1 MIKRIENFDE
11 AIEEKVNYIRKT
23 VEDAGLKGV
32 VFGLSG
38 GLDSSVVAALC
49 KRAFKDDAL
58 GIIMPIHSVPQDEED
73 ARLVAENMGINLKKV
88 DLTNT
93 FDEFMK
99 SVDETKVEMSIHNVK
114 PRLRMTTLYYYAQ
127 SLSYMVVGCSNY
139 SEYYTG
145 YFTKHGDSGADIFPI
160 VDLLKTDLFE
170 MAKYLGLPEKIIEKK
185 PSAGLFEGQ
194 TDEDE
199 MGFTYEE
206 LDGYIMN
213 EIELDEKKKELIDR
227 LHRIN
232 RHKMTILK
240 EE

>member
-1 MIKRIENFDE
+1 MIKRIEIFDE

-58 GIIMPIHSVPQDEED
+58 GIIMPIHSIEQDELD
-73 ARLVAENMGINLKKV
+73 ARLVAENTGINLKKV
-88 DLTNT
+88 DLTST
-93 FDEFMK
+93 FDAFME
-99 SVDETKVEMSIHNVK
+99 SVDETSVEMSMHNVK

-170 MAKYLGLPEKIIEKK
+170 MAKHLGLTEKIIEKK

-199 MGFTYEE
+199 MGFTYDE

>member
-1 MIKRIENFDE
+1 MIKRIEDFEKKID
-11 AIEEKVNYIRKT
+11 EKVNYIKRS
-23 VEDAGLKGV
+23 VEEAGLKGV

-38 GLDSSVVAALC
+38 GLDSAVVAALC
-49 KRAFKDDAL
+49 KRAFKDNAL
-58 GIIMPIHSVPQDEED
+58 GIIMPIHSAPQDEED
-73 ARLVAENMGINLKKV
+73 ARLVAENTGINLKKV
-88 DLTNT
+88 DLTKT
-93 FDEFMK
+93 FDAFME
-99 SVDETKVEMSIHNVK
+99 SVDETNVEMSIHNVK

-127 SLSYMVVGCSNY
+127 SKSYMVVGSSNY

-170 MAKYLGLPEKIIEKK
+170 MAKYLGLPEKIINKK

-213 EIELDEKKKELIDR
+213 EIKLDEKKKELIDR

-232 RHKMTILK
+232 RHKMTILD

>member
-1 MIKRIENFDE
+1 MIKRVEDFEKKID
-11 AIEEKVNYIRKT
+11 EKVNYIKRL
-23 VEDAGLKGV
+23 VEEAGLKGV

-38 GLDSSVVAALC
+38 GLDSAVVAALC
-49 KRAFKDDAL
+49 KRAFKDDAI
-58 GIIMPIHSVPQDEED
+58 GIIMPIHSAPQDEED
-73 ARLVAENMGINLKKV
+73 ARLVAENTGINLKKV
-88 DLTNT
+88 DLTKT
-93 FDEFMK
+93 FDAFME
-99 SVDETKVEMSIHNVK
+99 SVDETNVEMSIHNVK

-127 SLSYMVVGCSNY
+127 SNSYMVVGSSNY

-170 MAKYLGLPEKIIEKK
+170 MAKYLGLPEKIIDKK

-206 LDGYIMN
+206 LDGYIMK
-213 EIELDEKKKELIDR
+213 EIKIDEKKKELIDR

-232 RHKMTILK
+232 KHKMTILK

>member
-1 MIKRIENFDE
+1 MIKRVEDFEKKID
-11 AIEEKVNYIRKT
+11 EKVNYIKRL
-23 VEDAGLKGV
+23 VEEAGLKGV

-38 GLDSSVVAALC
+38 GLDSAVVAALC

-58 GIIMPIHSVPQDEED
+58 GIIMPIHSAPQDEED
-73 ARLVAENMGINLKKV
+73 ARLVAENTGINLKKV
-88 DLTNT
+88 DLTKT
-93 FDEFMK
+93 FDAFME
-99 SVDETKVEMSIHNVK
+99 SVDETNVEMSIHNVK

-127 SLSYMVVGCSNY
+127 SNSYMVVGSSNY

-170 MAKYLGLPEKIIEKK
+170 MAKYLGLPEKIIDKK

-206 LDGYIMN
+206 LDGYIMK
-213 EIELDEKKKELIDR
+213 EIKIDEKKKELIDR

-232 RHKMTILK
+232 KHKMTILK
-240 EE
+240 EK

>member
-73 ARLVAENMGINLKKV
+73 ARLVAENTGINLKKV

-99 SVDETKVEMSIHNVK
+99 SVDETKVEMSKHNVK

-199 MGFTYEE
+199 MGFTYDE

-213 EIELDEKKKELIDR
+213 EIELDEKKKKLIDR

>member
-1 MIKRIENFDE
+1 MIKRVEDFEKKID
-11 AIEEKVNYIRKT
+11 EKVNYIKRL
-23 VEDAGLKGV
+23 VEEAGLKGV

-38 GLDSSVVAALC
+38 GLDSAVVAALC

-58 GIIMPIHSVPQDEED
+58 GIIMPIHSAPQDEED
-73 ARLVAENMGINLKKV
+73 ARLVAENTGINLKKV
-88 DLTNT
+88 DLTKT
-93 FDEFMK
+93 FDAFME
-99 SVDETKVEMSIHNVK
+99 SVDETNVEMSIHNVK

-127 SLSYMVVGCSNY
+127 SNSYMVVGSSNY

-170 MAKYLGLPEKIIEKK
+170 MAKYLGLPEKIIDKK

-206 LDGYIMN
+206 LDGYIMK
-213 EIELDEKKKELIDR
+213 EIKIDEKKKELIDR

-232 RHKMTILK
+232 KHKMTILK

>member
-23 VEDAGLKGV
+23 VEAAGLKGV

-58 GIIMPIHSVPQDEED
+58 GIIMPIHSIEQDELD
-73 ARLVAENMGINLKKV
+73 ARLVAENTGINLKKV
-88 DLTNT
+88 DLTST
-93 FDEFMK
+93 FDAFME

-199 MGFTYEE
+199 MGFTYDE